1 MNIYEQEVDQIK
13 EQARIKEANYEEE
26 MSLLKSQVS
35 QGQKQ
40 TVTENIEMIR
50 MQRENKVSLK
60 K

>member
-50 MQRENKVSLK
+50 MQRENKVS
-60 K
+60 